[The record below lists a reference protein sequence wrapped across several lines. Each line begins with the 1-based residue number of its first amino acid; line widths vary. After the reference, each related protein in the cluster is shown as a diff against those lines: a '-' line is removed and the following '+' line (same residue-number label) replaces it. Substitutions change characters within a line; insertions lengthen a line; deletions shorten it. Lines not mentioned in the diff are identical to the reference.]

1 MTSTVHTG
9 PLQTI
14 LCPLPRELFY
24 IIVNYLDTE
33 EIGILPRT
41 SVQLRQSLQAVLYR
55 RAEDKLPNNGGRLL
69 DWAAQHGR
77 LDTNKKFLK
86 FARPK
91 APLDG
96 LVHSALEKAASAG
109 HEEVV
114 HFPLRVEV
122 NPTLHLRQMDFTKR
136 NSSALIYATAA
147 RYTRIVQVLLEAKTD
162 VYIPRMLAGSAEM
175 LASASGYSRRCRRPY
190 SHRLNSLDAA
200 NAAGVQCAGHR
211 EKKVYVAPLCGQ

>member
-1 MTSTVHTG
+1 MTSTVYTG
-9 PLQTI
+9 PLQTT
-14 LCPLPRELFY
+14 LCPLPMELFY
-24 IIVNYLDTE
+24 IIVNYLGTE
-33 EIGILPRT
+33 EIGILTRT
-41 SVQLRQSLQAVLYR
+41 SVQLWQSLQAVLYR
-55 RAEDKLPNNGGRLL
+55 RAEDKLLNNGRRLL
-69 DWAAQHGR
+69 AWAAQHGR
-77 LDTNKKFLK
+77 LDTNKEFLK

-114 HFPLRVEV
+114 HFLLHVEV

-147 RYTRIVQVLLEAKTD
+147 RYTHIVQVLLEAKTD

-175 LASASGYSRRCRRPY
+175 LA
-190 SHRLNSLDAA
+190 
-200 NAAGVQCAGHR
+200 GHR
-211 EKKVYVAPLCGQ
+211 GKKVYVAPLCGQ